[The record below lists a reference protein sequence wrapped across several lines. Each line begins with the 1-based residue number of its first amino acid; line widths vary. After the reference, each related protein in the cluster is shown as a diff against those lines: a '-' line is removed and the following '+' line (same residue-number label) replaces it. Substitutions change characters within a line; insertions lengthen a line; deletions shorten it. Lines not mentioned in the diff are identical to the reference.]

1 MDNNT
6 ITGTVT
12 INVDEYRNLLT
23 AAANY
28 AMLRD
33 VIKTGVT
40 TLYSGALGLDSAAEN
55 VVVRYVLGDDYAA
68 TVEAL
73 KAREA

>member
-1 MDNNT
+1 MDNNNNDM
-6 ITGTVT
+6 VT
-12 INVDEYRNLLT
+12 INVNEYRRLLT

-28 AMLRD
+28 AMLCD
-33 VIKTGVT
+33 VIAQGVT
-40 TLYSGALGLDSAAEN
+40 ILYGGSLGLDSAAEN

>member
-1 MDNNT
+1 MDNNNND
-6 ITGTVT
+6 TVT
-12 INVDEYRNLLT
+12 INVNEYRRLLT

-33 VIKTGVT
+33 VIAQGVT
-40 TLYSGALGLDSAAEN
+40 NLYDGSLGLDSAAEN

>member
-1 MDNNT
+1 MDNTNND
-6 ITGTVT
+6 TVT
-12 INVDEYRNLLT
+12 INVNEYRRLLT

-33 VIKTGVT
+33 VIAQGVT
-40 TLYSGALGLDSAAEN
+40 ILYGGSLGLDSAAEN